1 MRKFFIFVAVLLLLL
16 SLIGTVHVSA
26 EAAEEEEDEHVYALE
41 DYSVGS
47 IGFSA
52 PGDWEVSFLGGTGCD
67 LSFGQASILRLELV
81 YDEAIGLPGQPE
93 DAISYGEMNRMI
105 LGAAAPVS
113 EELWQYRLNG
123 LNVDFYYFDDAE
135 AYEGFDLVL
144 LVFYNSTVAGVI
156 SGELFE
162 EDLDTYR
169 ADLLGMLMS
178 LSAEAEEA
186 GEETAPEGETEVT
199 ETEDMNAEEAE
210 TEEAESGE
218 AEAGEADAGEA
229 EETVDTGDTEEAD
242 PERAADAE
250 DTETEDTETED
261 TEAEDIETEDSAA
274 WVEKSFSGIRFLVP
288 KDWEEEEG
296 NEEGFFRF
304 MFGKDSMF
312 SVVIIPRA
320 SMEEEYASVD
330 TFIEELDAGVKTTA
344 SMLNADVFKQY
355 KAFNL
360 NGINVHLFYLSRKAS
375 GGSGVSDYIRLTF
388 AGAEGMGMISFN
400 YLDGDPESFRPML
413 LGVLTSMTSDSAAE
427 KEEDETPEEAEE
439 FEEEFVPEN
448 EENPEGDFESEDEQ
462 QAG

>member
-1 MRKFFIFVAVLLLLL
+1 MRKFFSFAAVLLLLL

-26 EAAEEEEDEHVYALE
+26 EAAVEEEGEPVYALE

-93 DAISYGEMNRMI
+93 DAILYGEMNRMM
-105 LGAAAPVS
+105 LEAAGPAS
-113 EELWQYRLNG
+113 EDHWQYQLNS
-123 LNVDFYYFDDAE
+123 LNVDLYYYEDPE
-135 AYEGFDLVL
+135 AYDDCDLVL
-144 LVFYNSTVAGVI
+144 LVFYNLSVAGVI
-156 SGELFE
+156 SGELQE

-199 ETEDMNAEEAE
+199 EIEDMDAEEAD
-210 TEEAESGE
+210 TEEVESGE
-218 AEAGEADAGEA
+218 AEAGEA
-229 EETVDTGDTEEAD
+229 EETVDTGDAEEAD
-242 PERAADAE
+242 AEGAADAK
-250 DTETEDTETED
+250 DTETEDTK
-261 TEAEDIETEDSAA
+261 AEDIETEDSAA

-288 KDWEEEEG
+288 EDWEEEEG

-304 MFGKDSMF
+304 MFGQDSMF

-320 SMEEEYASVD
+320 SMEEEYASAD

-388 AGAEGMGMISFN
+388 AGAEGMGMVSFN

-427 KEEDETPEEAEE
+427 TEEDETPEEAEE